1 MRGPDRR
8 AFRDAAMASIDLT
21 FHGTRP
27 SLEYNSGVNRAL
39 SVAVAVLGCA
49 LMAAPWG
56 AQARAGGGAHTGGGH
71 AAGAHVG
78 GGGHASAGRPSGG
91 SHFASAA
98 HYSGGARGYVGA
110 ARGYGGAARGYG
122 GYASAYAGHVGGS
135 RGAGGGFHGYS
146 TGAYWGGGYWRGGWW
161 PRAHYGAGFAW
172 FLPVLPLAYAT
183 YWYAG
188 SPYYYANDL
197 YYTWSPDYNG
207 YVATDPPPVA
217 DPSGAAAGS
226 DAPPAN
232 AAPSAYAGASQ
243 PAQDTAT
250 ASPAPMSSQSNRM
263 FIYPSHGQS
272 AEQQRTD
279 KLECEKWASDEVGL
293 GSNGPDYQRAM
304 AGCLQGRAYSV
315 N

>member
-1 MRGPDRR
+1 M
-8 AFRDAAMASIDLT
+8 LT
-21 FHGTRP
+21 
-27 SLEYNSGVNRAL
+27 
-39 SVAVAVLGCA
+39 
-49 LMAAPWG
+49 AAPWA
-56 AQARAGGGAHTGGGH
+56 AQARAVGGGHGGGAHAGGGH
-71 AAGAHVG
+71 AGGAHFG

-91 SHFASAA
+91 GHLASAA
-98 HYSGGARGYVGA
+98 HYSGGARGYGGA

-122 GYASAYAGHVGGS
+122 GYASAYAGHLGGS
-135 RGAGGGFHGYS
+135 RGAGGGSHGYS

-188 SPYYYANDL
+188 IPYYYANDL
-197 YYTWSPDYNG
+197 YYSWSPDYNG

-217 DPSGAAAGS
+217 DPSGAAAGP
-226 DAPPAN
+226 DATPAN
-232 AAPSAYAGASQ
+232 AAPSAYAGA
-243 PAQDTAT
+243 P
-250 ASPAPMSSQSNRM
+250 RM

-304 AGCLQGRAYSV
+304 VACLQGRGYNV

>member
-1 MRGPDRR
+1 M
-8 AFRDAAMASIDLT
+8 
-21 FHGTRP
+21 
-27 SLEYNSGVNRAL
+27 NRAL
-39 SVAVAVLGCA
+39 SVGAAVLGCVLA
-49 LMAAPWG
+49 AAPWT
-56 AQARAGGGAHTGGGH
+56 AQARAGGGEHGGGAHAEGGH

-78 GGGHASAGRPSGG
+78 GGGRASTGPHGG
-91 SHFASAA
+91 GHFASAA
-98 HYSGGARGYVGA
+98 HHPGGARGYGGA
-110 ARGYGGAARGYG
+110 ARGYGGSARGYG
-122 GYASAYAGHVGGS
+122 GYASAYAGHLGGS

-188 SPYYYANDL
+188 TPYYYANDL

-207 YVATDPPPVA
+207 YLATDPPPVA
-217 DPSGAAAGS
+217 DPSGAAAGP

-232 AAPSAYAGASQ
+232 GAPSAYAGAPQS
-243 PAQDTAT
+243 PQDTAT
-250 ASPAPMSSQSNRM
+250 ASSAPMSSQGDRM

-272 AEQQRTD
+272 AEQQGTD

-304 AGCLQGRAYSV
+304 AGCLEGRGYSV

>member
-1 MRGPDRR
+1 
-8 AFRDAAMASIDLT
+8 
-21 FHGTRP
+21 
-27 SLEYNSGVNRAL
+27 VNRAL
-39 SVAVAVLGCA
+39 SVAVLGCVLA
-49 LMAAPWG
+49 AAPWA
-56 AQARAGGGAHTGGGH
+56 AQARAGGGGHGGGAHAGGGH
-71 AAGAHVG
+71 AAGAQG
-78 GGGHASAGRPSGG
+78 GRGGHPSAGRPAGG
-91 SHFASAA
+91 GHFASAA
-98 HYSGGARGYVGA
+98 HYSGGARGYGGA

-122 GYASAYAGHVGGS
+122 GYASAYAGHLGGS

-146 TGAYWGGGYWRGGWW
+146 AGAYWRGGYWRGGWW

-183 YWYAG
+183 YWYSG
-188 SPYYYANDL
+188 IPYYYANDL

-217 DPSGAAAGS
+217 DPSGAAAGP
-226 DAPPAN
+226 DAPPAYT
-232 AAPSAYAGASQ
+232 APSAYALAPQSPQ
-243 PAQDTAT
+243 NTAT
-250 ASPAPMSSQSNRM
+250 ASPAPMSSHGNRM
-263 FIYPSHGQS
+263 FVYPSHGQS

-304 AGCLQGRAYSV
+304 AACLEGRGYSV